1 MEQKAEHSHS
11 EHHHHHHHRHD
22 HSIKTGNEKVT
33 WKDFF
38 SESKYT
44 DPTSQ
49 MRFHMEKHR
58 RLKDAKRRFI
68 FMVALGV
75 ACIVGL
81 CVFYA
86 YFIDK

>member
-1 MEQKAEHSHS
+1 
-11 EHHHHHHHRHD
+11 
-22 HSIKTGNEKVT
+22 
-33 WKDFF
+33 
-38 SESKYT
+38 
-44 DPTSQ
+44 

-58 RLKDAKRRFI
+58 RLKDAKRRLI